1 VSGALITVKVTPE
14 DGGDPFVVAA
24 TARDVLV
31 WEKSSRDN
39 SYARLMSNQRMTDI
53 YRIAHI
59 AAKRLGLYSD
69 DLATFEKTCDVENVP
84 EDEAES
90 DPTSPGP

>member
-1 VSGALITVKVTPE
+1 VSGALITVKITPE
-14 DGGDPFVVAA
+14 DGGDPFIVPA

-31 WEKSSRDN
+31 WERSNRDN
-39 SYARLMSNQRMTDI
+39 SFARLMANQKMTDI

-69 DLATFEKTCDVENVP
+69 DLATFEKTGDPENI
-84 EDEAES
+84 DEPGAES
-90 DPTSPGP
+90 DPMSPGP